1 MMSQTTPPELTAFPP
16 AKQQRLDQLLFLA
29 TSADGAISPAEKTE
43 LESLVAQAEELMIA
57 NARLLADF
65 ARTQS
70 PHPPAAAVP
79 VTVWV
84 TPQPAER

>member
-1 MMSQTTPPELTAFPP
+1 MSQTTPPELTAFPP
-16 AKQQRLDQLLFLA
+16 AKQQRLDQLLLLA
-29 TSADGAISPAEKTE
+29 TSADGAITPAEKAE

-65 ARTQS
+65 ARTHS
-70 PHPPAAAVP
+70 PQPPVAAVP

-84 TPQPAER
+84 TPQLAER